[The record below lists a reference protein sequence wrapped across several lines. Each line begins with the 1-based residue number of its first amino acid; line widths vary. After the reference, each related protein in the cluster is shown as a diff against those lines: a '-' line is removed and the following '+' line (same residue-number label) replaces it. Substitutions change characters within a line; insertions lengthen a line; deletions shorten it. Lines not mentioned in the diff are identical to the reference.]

1 MAWTV
6 IVNPAAGRARGER
19 RSRRRRAEL
28 AAAVDRLRSAG
39 TDLELEVSDSPD
51 DALKRARV
59 AAEAGRDLVA
69 GGGDGTVG
77 AIAGVAADTQRRLA
91 IVPLGSGNDF
101 ARVLGYDLKHPAAG
115 LDLLGDAGIDRTID
129 LGQANGT
136 WYTGVTC
143 SGFDAEVNRWA
154 NSVQRLSGTALY
166 IVAVLRTLAVYRP
179 RAFAVTIDGERREQ
193 DAWMVS
199 VGNNTT
205 YGGGMKIVPDARLDD
220 GLLDVCVIGATSKL
234 KLVANFPRVFSG
246 GHGRLPETQF
256 FRGATVVVE
265 SLEPPNPARPAEVW
279 ADGERVGPLP
289 ATLTVVASA
298 LTVRVPR

>member
-1 MAWTV
+1 V

-19 RSRRRRAEL
+19 RSARRRAEL
-28 AAAVDRLRSAG
+28 EAAVERLRGGGA
-39 TDLELEVSDSPD
+39 DLELAVSDSPD
-51 DALKRARV
+51 DALKRARI

-69 GGGDGTVG
+69 AGGDGTAG
-77 AIAGVAADTQRRLA
+77 AIAGVAADTGRRLT

-101 ARVLGYDLKHPAAG
+101 ARGLGYDLKRPAAA
-115 LDLLGDAGIDRTID
+115 LDLIGDAGADRTID

-136 WYTGVTC
+136 WYAGVTC

-166 IVAVLRTLAVYRP
+166 IVAVLRTLAVYTP
-179 RAFAVTIDGERREQ
+179 RSFAVTIDGVRKEHN
-193 DAWMVS
+193 AWMVS

-205 YGGGMKIVPDARLDD
+205 YGGGMRIVPDARLED
-220 GLLDVCVIGATSKL
+220 GLLDVCVIGACSKL

-246 GHGRLPETQF
+246 GHGRIPETQF

-265 SLEPPNPARPAEVW
+265 SLEPPDAARPAEVW

-289 ATLTVVASA
+289 ATMTVVANA

>member
-6 IVNPAAGRARGER
+6 ILNPVAGRARGER
-19 RSRRRRAEL
+19 RSRRRRDEL
-28 AAAVDRLRSAG
+28 ASTVERIQRAG
-39 TDLELEVSDSPD
+39 TDLEFEVSDSPD
-51 DALKRARV
+51 DAVKRARI

-69 GGGDGTVG
+69 AGGDGTVG
-77 AIAGVAADTQRRLA
+77 AVAGVAADTQRRLA

-101 ARVLGYDLKHPAAG
+101 ARVLGYDLKHPAAA
-115 LDLLGDAGIDRTID
+115 LELLGDAGADRTID

-136 WYTGVTC
+136 WYNCVTC

-154 NSVQRLSGTALY
+154 NSVQRLSGTPLY

-179 RAFAVTIDGERREQ
+179 RSFAVTIDGERHEH

-199 VGNNTT
+199 VGNSTT
-205 YGGGMKIVPDARLDD
+205 YGGGMRIVPDARLDD

-265 SLEPPNPARPAEVW
+265 SLDATDPARPAEVW

-289 ATLTVVASA
+289 ATMIAVPAA